1 MSVRYFF
8 DLTRDEE
15 SGRYLINLVICT
27 ANIRQGFLDAG
38 NEEDAALLEALA
50 HGQQEQPPEN
60 FLNRQTL
67 IRLYDVLD
75 RYLQEARINRAYYA
89 TL

>member
-8 DLTRDEE
+8 DLRQDEE
-15 SGRYLINLVICT
+15 SGRYLVNLVICT

-38 NEEDAALLEALA
+38 NEEDAALLDALA
-50 HGQQEQPPEN
+50 LGQHEQPPN
-60 FLNRQTL
+60 SFLNTQTL
-67 IRLYDVLD
+67 RRFYDVLD
-75 RYLQEARINRAYYA
+75 RYLQEGRINRAYYA

>member
-1 MSVRYFF
+1 MSVRYFC

-27 ANIRQGFLDAG
+27 ANIRQGLLDAG
-38 NEEDAALLEALA
+38 NEEDAALLEAMA
-50 HGQQEQPPEN
+50 HGQQEQPPDN
-60 FLNRQTL
+60 FLNTQTL
-67 IRLYDVLD
+67 TRFYDVLD
-75 RYLQEARINRAYYA
+75 RYLQEGRINRAYYA

>member
-15 SGRYLINLVICT
+15 SGRYVVNLVICT
-27 ANIRQGFLDAG
+27 ANIRQGYLDAG
-38 NEEDAALLEALA
+38 DEEDAALLEALT
-50 HGQQEQPPEN
+50 HGSQQQPPDN

-67 IRLYDVLD
+67 NRFYDVLD
-75 RYLQEARINRAYYA
+75 RYLQEGRINRAYYA

>member
-15 SGRYLINLVICT
+15 SGRYLVNLVICT
-27 ANIRQGFLDAG
+27 ANIRQGYLDAG
-38 NEEDAALLEALA
+38 DEEDALLEALT
-50 HGQQEQPPEN
+50 HGSQQQPPEN

-67 IRLYDVLD
+67 NRFYDVLD
-75 RYLQEARINRAYYA
+75 RYLQEGRINRAYYA

>member
-15 SGRYLINLVICT
+15 SGRYLVNLVICT
-27 ANIRQGFLDAG
+27 ANIRQGLLDAG
-38 NEEDAALLEALA
+38 NEEDAALLEAMA
-50 HGQQEQPPEN
+50 HGQQEQPPDN
-60 FLNRQTL
+60 FLNTQTL
-67 IRLYDVLD
+67 TRFYDVLD
-75 RYLQEARINRAYYA
+75 RYLQEGRINRAYYA

>member
-15 SGRYLINLVICT
+15 SGRYLINLAICT

-38 NEEDAALLEALA
+38 NEEDAALLEALT

-60 FLNRQTL
+60 FLNNQTL
-67 IRLYDVLD
+67 KRLYDVLD
-75 RYLQEARINRAYYA
+75 RYLH
-89 TL
+89 

>member
-15 SGRYLINLVICT
+15 SGRCLVNLIICT
-27 ANIRQGFLDAG
+27 ANIRQGYLDDG
-38 NEEDAALLEALA
+38 DEEDAALLEALA
-50 HGQQEQPPEN
+50 HGQEEQPPEN
-60 FLNRQTL
+60 FLNTQTL
-67 IRLYDVLD
+67 NRFYDVLE
-75 RYLQEARINRAYYA
+75 RYLQEGRINRAYYA

>member
-15 SGRYLINLVICT
+15 NGRYLINLVICT
-27 ANIRQGFLDAG
+27 ANIRQGLLDAG
-38 NEEDAALLEALA
+38 NEEDAALLEAMA
-50 HGQQEQPPEN
+50 HGQQEQPPDN
-60 FLNRQTL
+60 FLNTQTL
-67 IRLYDVLD
+67 TRFYDVLD
-75 RYLQEARINRAYYA
+75 WYLQEGRINRAYYA

>member
-8 DLTRDEE
+8 DLRLNED
-15 SGRYLINLVICT
+15 GDRYLINLVICA

-38 NEEDAALLEALA
+38 NEEDAALLDALA
-50 HGQQEQPPEN
+50 LGQHDQPPNN
-60 FLNRQTL
+60 FLNIQTL
-67 IRLYDVLD
+67 RRFYDVLD
-75 RYLQEARINRAYYA
+75 RYLQEGRINRAYYA

>member
-8 DLTRDEE
+8 DLRQDEE
-15 SGRYLINLVICT
+15 SGRYLINLVICA

-38 NEEDAALLEALA
+38 NEEDAALLDALA
-50 HGQQEQPPEN
+50 LGQHDQPPNN
-60 FLNRQTL
+60 FLNIQTL
-67 IRLYDVLD
+67 RRFYDVLD
-75 RYLQEARINRAYYA
+75 RYLQEGRINRAYYA

>member
-8 DLTRDEE
+8 DLRLNED
-15 SGRYLINLVICT
+15 GDRYLINLVICA

-38 NEEDAALLEALA
+38 NEEDAALLDALA
-50 HGQQEQPPEN
+50 LGQQDEPPNN
-60 FLNRQTL
+60 FLNNQTL
-67 IRLYDVLD
+67 RRFYDVLD
-75 RYLQEARINRAYYA
+75 LYLQEGRINRAYYA

>member
-8 DLTRDEE
+8 DLRQDEE
-15 SGRYLINLVICT
+15 SGRYLINLVICA

-38 NEEDAALLEALA
+38 NEEDAALLDALA
-50 HGQQEQPPEN
+50 LGQQ
-60 FLNRQTL
+60 TL
-67 IRLYDVLD
+67 RRFYDVLD
-75 RYLQEARINRAYYA
+75 RYLQEGRINRAYYA

>member
-38 NEEDAALLEALA
+38 NEEDAALLEALT

-67 IRLYDVLD
+67 NRFYYVLE
-75 RYLQEARINRAYYA
+75 RYLQEGRINRAYYA